1 MSGFFKWDLGG
12 GDPGKDLDR
21 HFLSGDSSRDPD
33 GDSDRHFLSGDSGF
47 DGDSDRDFRVLD
59 FDGDFNKDSEREFN
73 SDLDE
78 DFVTLEFLPNFT
90 SNCASRL

>member
-1 MSGFFKWDLGG
+1 MGIRVETWIGTSSVETPAG
-12 GDPGKDLDR
+12 DLDR
-21 HFLSGDSSRDPD
+21 D
-33 GDSDRHFLSGDSGF
+33 FLSGDSGF

-59 FDGDFNKDSEREFN
+59 FDGDFNKDFNKDSEREFN

-78 DFVTLEFLPNFT
+78 DFVTLEFLLNFT